1 MLRMPKK
8 QKKSNMCEKNCIKLK
23 NLKISLV
30 TKKPV
35 FENEIGLIIK
45 FHKKLENKLAITVR
59 SKGKNLKFTTDIANF
74 ENISG
79 SGLVVTIYPKC
90 KQLLNITGI
99 KCFSDVTSVV
109 KLVKDFFECEIE
121 KINCDCAFYSIR
133 NFGNY
138 RLNAIYEILKKKLK
152 NKIVEYNPEQFAAI
166 VVKNRVKNI
175 PLTSLIFRTGSVCIL
190 GKIVETDAEKLYNS
204 IALVLK
210 SYG

>member
-1 MLRMPKK
+1 
-8 QKKSNMCEKNCIKLK
+8 MCEKNCIKLK
-23 NLKISLV
+23 NLKISLI

-35 FENEIGLIIK
+35 FQNEIKESMIVK
-45 FHKKLENKLAITVR
+45 FHKKLENKLAITVK
-59 SKGKNLKFTTDIANF
+59 SKGKNLKFTTDIEKF
-74 ENISG
+74 ENISS